1 MKDLKKAV
9 AKVGKG
15 FRVKGYYFITDSG
28 LSRAGNISDVQQAEA
43 RGVRVVQYRNKN
55 AETREMYEEALRLR
69 DICRSAAFLINDR
82 IDIALAVDADGI
94 HLGQSDMPYVAARRM
109 LGPEKIIGITVHN
122 LNEALDAEAVG
133 ADYLG
138 VSPIY
143 QTATKPDA
151 GKPAGITLMEEIR
164 AHVEIPLVGI
174 GGINLANAPE
184 VIRAGADGVCA
195 ISAVVAKENVGEEI
209 RKFQELFRSS

>member
-1 MKDLKKAV
+1 M
-9 AKVGKG
+9 
-15 FRVKGYYFITDSG
+15 KGYYFITDSG

-43 RGVRVVQYRNKN
+43 CGVSVVQYRNKN

-69 DICRSAAFLINDR
+69 EICRNALFLINDR
-82 IDIALAVDADGI
+82 IDIALAVDADGV
-94 HLGQSDMPYVAARRM
+94 HLGQSDMPYAAARKM

-122 LNEALDAEAVG
+122 LAEALEAQKLG

-143 QTATKPDA
+143 QTATKTDA
-151 GKPAGITLMEEIR
+151 GKPAGIVLIEEIR
-164 AHVEIPLVGI
+164 ARVDIPLIAI
-174 GGINLANAPE
+174 GGINYFNAPG

-195 ISAVVAKENVGEEI
+195 ISAVVAKDDVGVEI
-209 RKFQELFRSS
+209 KKFQELFSSFGKGY